1 MSASNEPN
9 TSFNIFVDTF
19 RYYFN
24 IAFPIK
30 ATYVKE
36 SVVNKW
42 ITKGIVVSR
51 NKLRLLYNIKRSKKL
66 PVESVMCIQN
76 YQLVYGKVIKE
87 AKRREADRLIL
98 SAKNKVLWKVINKE
112 ISNSH
117 QVSNIIINT
126 GAKII
131 TNPQKITERFNIY
144 FTEVI
149 EDLLSQVNYH
159 SPQQYLQFQIKNCS
173 ETRFVAPVTE
183 TEVEQ
188 VIKGLTHCNTQPA
201 VRRAEPSMPLLLIL
215 AFCQ

>member
-1 MSASNEPN
+1 MN
-9 TSFNIFVDTF
+9 
-19 RYYFN
+19 
-24 IAFPIK
+24 
-30 ATYVKE
+30 
-36 SVVNKW
+36 
-42 ITKGIVVSR
+42 
-51 NKLRLLYNIKRSKKL
+51 L
-66 PVESVMCIQN
+66 PVESLKYIQN
-76 YQLVYGKVIKE
+76 YQLICRKVIKE
-87 AKRREADRLIL
+87 AKRREAHRLIL
-98 SAKNKVLWKVINKE
+98 FAKNKNKTLWKIINKE